1 MDNDKSRFVVMKTP
15 ASFKTRTLKTK
26 ALAKASAFVLEAPS
40 MKFRGEKVA
49 LANASLTKNRICAT
63 LKNTI
68 YDDCSIYILQIVIPA
83 NTIKILI
90 RDIIYP
96 PFESG

>member
-49 LANASLTKNRICAT
+49 LAK
-63 LKNTI
+63 
-68 YDDCSIYILQIVIPA
+68 VH
-83 NTIKILI
+83 
-90 RDIIYP
+90 
-96 PFESG
+96 